1 MHERLRFLRDD
12 LALSQSAFGERL
24 GVSRDVVNNLER
36 GRVEIKDHI
45 VKLICVEYSVNERWL
60 RDGIGSMYVEPDAF
74 SLDDFVKNR
83 GADDTELTII
93 KAYFE
98 LDRDVRQMLIS
109 HFKNRLFGSGNVI
122 YDDIPDTP
130 ETLERRF
137 GATEEEKSSGAG

>member
-45 VKLICVEYSVNERWL
+45 VKLICVEYSVNEQWL
-60 RDGIGSMYVEPDAF
+60 RDGIGSMYIEPDAF

-83 GADDTELTII
+83 GADDTELAII

-137 GATEEEKSSGAG
+137 GTTEEEKNSGAG